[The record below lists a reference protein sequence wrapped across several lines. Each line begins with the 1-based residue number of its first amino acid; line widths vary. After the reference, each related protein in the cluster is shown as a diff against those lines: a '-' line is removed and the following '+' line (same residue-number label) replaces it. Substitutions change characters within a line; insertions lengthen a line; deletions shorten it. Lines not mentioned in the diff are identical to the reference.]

1 MSGVCDWADVR
12 LTPVDDA
19 DLEKLNAWQND
30 PAIRDL
36 TMGFRGPVATEITKQ
51 WIEGVRAQNLHSR
64 ILYAIRHRGAL
75 KGICQIHSIDWPHR
89 KGIFGLYIGDPAD
102 RASGLGSMSTTLLL
116 DYAFRSLDFERIEL
130 EVIAPNTR
138 AKSLYESL
146 GFTREGALRNA
157 YLYNGARVDI
167 EIYGMLKGEWRRA
180 PPEAANRLVYAS
192 AA

>member
-51 WIEGVRAQNLHSR
+51 WIDGVRAQNLHSR
-64 ILYAIRHRGAL
+64 ILYAIRHGGAL
-75 KGICQIHSIDWPHR
+75 KGVCQIHSIDWPHR
-89 KGIFGLYIGDPAD
+89 KGFFGIYIGDSTD
-102 RASGLGSMSTTLLL
+102 RAAGLGYMATTLLL
-116 DYAFRSLDFERIEL
+116 DYAFRGLDFERVGI
-130 EVIAPNTR
+130 EVIAPNVK
-138 AKSLYESL
+138 AKSLYEGL
-146 GFTREGALRNA
+146 GFVREGALRQA
-157 YLYNGARVDI
+157 YFHNGARVDI
-167 EIYGMLKGEWRRA
+167 DLYGMLKSEWRHA
-180 PPEAANRLVYAS
+180 PPEGANRLVHAS